1 MREEC
6 YRMCFDA
13 HFPKAEEAKAA
24 GKGSPGWIQLQ
35 NSQKVPG
42 AAAKPKSRLMK
53 ALKPKDEEE
62 GESQESEE

>member
-1 MREEC
+1 
-6 YRMCFDA
+6 MCFDA

-42 AAAKPKSRLMK
+42 ANKPKSRMMK

-62 GESQESEE
+62 SGETEE